1 MPQIRTF
8 REHRQ
13 VLTAEFGIG
22 SNGSMSKPPQK
33 YVQARPYAK
42 PEAAAAR
49 LLEIAKA
56 IGADRRGMI
65 PIGAWNATF
74 LNRDKAN
81 VAEYTLGRDHLIAG
95 GFIEMDGSGGYI
107 VWGPNC
113 APADR
118 TEMSAELQ
126 FPAAS
131 LGLR

>member
-1 MPQIRTF
+1 M
-8 REHRQ
+8 
-13 VLTAEFGIG
+13 
-22 SNGSMSKPPQK
+22 K
-33 YVQARPYAK
+33 YVEPRPYAQ

-56 IGADRRGMI
+56 IGADTRGMI

-74 LNRDKAN
+74 LNRDKATA
-81 VAEYTLGRDHLIAG
+81 AEYKLGRDQLVAG
-95 GFIEMDGSGGYI
+95 GLIELGACGRYI
-107 VWGPNC
+107 TWGPNC

-118 TEMSAELQ
+118 TEMSIDLK